1 MKAKIEWQGGL
12 CFVGEA
18 GSGHKVTIDGPPD
31 FGGRNLGLRPM
42 EMVLLGMGACTA
54 TDVMS
59 ILKKSRQQVSNC
71 TIDLD
76 GQRAEQAPKVF
87 TRIHVHFIVSGK
99 NLDAKKVARAIE
111 LSATKYCSATI
122 MLAKTADITH
132 DFEIVEVQ

>member
-1 MKAKIEWQGGL
+1 MKGKIQWQGGL

-42 EMVLLGMGACTA
+42 DMGACTA
-54 TDVMS
+54 TDVIS
-59 ILKKSRQQVSNC
+59 ILKKSRQQVSDC
-71 TIDLD
+71 KIELD
-76 GQRAEQAPKVF
+76 GERAEQAPKVF
-87 TRIHVHFIVSGK
+87 TRIHVHFIVTGK
-99 NLDAKKVARAIE
+99 GLDAKKVARAIE

-132 DFEIVEVQ
+132 DFEIIEVP